1 MGVLLCI
8 CSCFSV
14 VFDSTKV
21 FVCRDLIDFALRFY
35 AHFKFYLIPK
45 LHLPFYHAVRSK
57 HLLKRTK
64 SQLSNLAKVAVPPRG
79 TPLMFAWASPQ
90 DLMFLQ
96 TTVMSKVD
104 MCTKRCTSRSRMLV
118 AAVRGREGGGFITS
132 QHSCQTDNLSLCNT
146 TGCRITRDVF
156 QPFLW

>member
-1 MGVLLCI
+1 
-8 CSCFSV
+8 
-14 VFDSTKV
+14 
-21 FVCRDLIDFALRFY
+21 
-35 AHFKFYLIPK
+35 
-45 LHLPFYHAVRSK
+45 
-57 HLLKRTK
+57 
-64 SQLSNLAKVAVPPRG
+64 
-79 TPLMFAWASPQ
+79 MFAWASPQ

-156 QPFLW
+156 QPFLWWQIWVFFMETWRHFQLFLWWLKPSSSHRKSDHLHPLAWITLWCSTNKVVLVHKPNRSIGTALRQERREKIQPKQVMVAR